1 MHSLQYL
8 IRYYH
13 VNRND
18 THCII
23 TLSDDRIDALTY
35 ESLKLFKDIAQSRSF
50 SRGAALNSVSQSAA
64 SQHVQDLEKGLGTQL
79 LDRTTR
85 PLAVTPAG
93 QLYSDFCRDV
103 LRRKEEFE
111 AALEEMKKQVQG
123 TVRVASIYSIGLS
136 EMAQL
141 EEEFSRREP
150 NSQLTIEYLRPEKVY
165 SAVLA
170 DEADLG
176 LVSYA
181 EPSREITVIPW
192 RQEEMLVATAP
203 DHPLARRT
211 TLRPEDLNGLEFVG
225 FDEDLPIRR
234 EVDRFLREKGIEVTR
249 TLHFDNLQM
258 IKEAVAHGEG
268 ISILPARIMRDEI
281 MQGRLVAIPL
291 AAAKLFRPLGIIHR
305 KRKRFHPVAQA
316 FLELLQEV
324 PRAEFGIV

>member
-1 MHSLQYL
+1 LQYE
-8 IRYYH
+8 
-13 VNRND
+13 N
-18 THCII
+18 
-23 TLSDDRIDALTY
+23 
-35 ESLKLFKDIAQSRSF
+35 LKLFKDIAQSRSF
-50 SRGAALNSVSQSAA
+50 SRGAALNNVSQSAA
-64 SQHVQDLEKGLGTQL
+64 SQHVQDLEKWLGTQL

-111 AALEEMKKQVQG
+111 AALEQMTEQVQG

-141 EEEFSRREP
+141 QEEFLRREP
-150 NSQLTIEYLRPEKVY
+150 NSQLTVEYLRPEKVY
-165 SAVLA
+165 SSVLA
-170 DEADLG
+170 DQADLG

-203 DHPLARRT
+203 DHPLARRME
-211 TLRPEDLNGLEFVG
+211 LRPADLNGLEFVG

-291 AAAKLFRPLGIIHR
+291 ATSKLFRPLGIIHR
-305 KRKRFHPVAQA
+305 KKKRFHPVAQA
-316 FLELLQEV
+316 FLELLQEA
-324 PRAEFGIV
+324 PSAEFGIA